1 MYCLDS
7 ADVTF
12 FCRDL
17 YESKQYCSQAFF
29 CHDMAFYL
37 FDKIT
42 SENLSTEQTGYFFR
56 TDRESFGKQNYI
68 ALNMDISLWGNEITP
83 IAPFIKKIDEFD
95 IIHTDRLHVAILACL
110 LHNRVHFYKG
120 GYFKIEA
127 VFRSSMRDYF
137 DDVFMKKY

>member
-1 MYCLDS
+1 MFCLDS
-7 ADVTF
+7 
-12 FCRDL
+12 
-17 YESKQYCSQAFF
+17 
-29 CHDMAFYL
+29 
-37 FDKIT
+37 
-42 SENLSTEQTGYFFR
+42 GYFFR

-110 LHNRVHFYKG
+110 LHKRVHFYKG
-120 GYFKIEA
+120 GYFKNEA

-137 DDVFMKKY
+137 DDVFMKNISLQSHSNKTNGKQITFIFLTI

>member
-1 MYCLDS
+1 MLP
-7 ADVTF
+7 F
-12 FCRDL
+12 FVEIYMRVNNIVP
-17 YESKQYCSQAFF
+17 KHFF

-110 LHNRVHFYKG
+110 LHKRVHFYKG
-120 GYFKIEA
+120 TCW
-127 VFRSSMRDYF
+127 RN
-137 DDVFMKKY
+137 

>member
-1 MYCLDS
+1 MLP
-7 ADVTF
+7 F
-12 FCRDL
+12 FVEIYMRVNNIVP
-17 YESKQYCSQAFF
+17 KHFF

-42 SENLSTEQTGYFFR
+42 SENLSTEQTGYL
-56 TDRESFGKQNYI
+56 

-110 LHNRVHFYKG
+110 LHKRVHFYKG
-120 GYFKIEA
+120 GYFKNEA

-137 DDVFMKKY
+137 DDVFMKNY

>member
-1 MYCLDS
+1 MFCLDS
-7 ADVTF
+7 VDVTF
-12 FCRDL
+12 SVEIYMRVNNIVPKHFSVMIWL
-17 YESKQYCSQAFF
+17 LS
-29 CHDMAFYL
+29 

-56 TDRESFGKQNYI
+56 TDRESLGKQNYI

-110 LHNRVHFYKG
+110 LHKRVHFYKG
-120 GYFKIEA
+120 GYFKNEA
-127 VFRSSMRDYF
+127 VFRSSMKDYF
-137 DDVFMKKY
+137 DDVFLA